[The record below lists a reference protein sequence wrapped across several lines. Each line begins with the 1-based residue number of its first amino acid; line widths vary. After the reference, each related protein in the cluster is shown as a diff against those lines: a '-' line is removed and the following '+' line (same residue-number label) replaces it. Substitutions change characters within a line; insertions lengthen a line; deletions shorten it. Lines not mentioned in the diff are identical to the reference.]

1 MGKDTFLIEDPGE
14 GSVSKLIQV
23 AGRIQFL
30 VVVGLVELLVSLPTV
45 SHRPLLAPSVRL
57 DFLTCG
63 LLSLNPAMAHQ
74 ILTVFQMS
82 DFCHQL
88 EKTVLLKGLCG

>member
-1 MGKDTFLIEDPGE
+1 MSAWAEFSSGE
-14 GSVSKLIQV
+14 ICFFSLSC
-23 AGRIQFL
+23 GRIQFL